1 MPDFLDYTYTEGDK
15 LLSIS
20 ELDDGYEVII
30 SVNDT
35 DIVYFLTYM
44 SLSELVS
51 VLINTGLD
59 IEDDF
64 LLNDQFICIYDLQV
78 ALNYVEYRTQSRLNR
93 T

>member
-15 LLSIS
+15 LFSIS

-35 DIVYFLTYM
+35 DIVYFLPYM

-93 T
+93 I

>member
-15 LLSIS
+15 ILSIS

-30 SVNDT
+30 SSNDT
-35 DIVYFLTYM
+35 DISYSLQYM

-64 LLNDQFICIYDLQV
+64 LLNNQSTCIYDLQIE
-78 ALNYVEYRTQSRLNR
+78 LNYIEYRTQSRLNR
-93 T
+93 I